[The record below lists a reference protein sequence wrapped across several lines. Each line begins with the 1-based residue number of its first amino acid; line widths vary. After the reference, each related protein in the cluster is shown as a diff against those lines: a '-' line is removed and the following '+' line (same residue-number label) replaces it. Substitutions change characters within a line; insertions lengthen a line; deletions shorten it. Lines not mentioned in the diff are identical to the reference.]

1 MLQFY
6 GIVFI
11 AVILT
16 LISGKMPILVSD
28 IMAKVKPNIPDS
40 D

>member
-16 LISGKMPILVSD
+16 LISGKMSILVSN
-28 IMAKVKPNIPDS
+28 IMA
-40 D
+40 